1 MMDPITEHDLNAY
14 VDGQLDLA
22 RRIEVEGHLAARPDI
37 AAQVMADLRTRDA
50 LSAAFAPARPNLHP
64 GPVPERIAAA
74 ARRLD
79 RALAWRRIGQ
89 RFQRAAVV
97 AFLVGAGWLM
107 HAETGGFGVP
117 ETIASTHSP
126 PFVAD
131 AIQARQ
137 AAQLRARV
145 ASLRP
150 SPAYDRSGVE
160 AATGIRLPDL
170 PRDWHVRDLQI
181 VPTRSGAGVEV
192 AIEAAAL
199 GPVAL
204 FATQTADDE
213 ALARETSR
221 EPEAVTV
228 YWKAGRTAYALSGG
242 SDEPALGRAAES
254 LGAPRP

>member
-1 MMDPITEHDLNAY
+1 MDPITESDLNAY
-14 VDGQLDLA
+14 IDGQLDLP
-22 RRIEVEGHLAARPDI
+22 RRIEVEGHLAAHPEI
-37 AAQVMADLRTRDA
+37 AARVMADLRTRDA
-50 LSAAFAPARPNLHP
+50 LCAAFAPSHPRLHP
-64 GPVPERIAAA
+64 GPMPERIAVA

-79 RALAWRRIGQ
+79 RALTWRRIGQ

-117 ETIASTHSP
+117 GTIASTHSP
-126 PFVAD
+126 PFVED

-137 AAQLRARV
+137 ASQLRARV

-150 SPAYDRSGVE
+150 SPAYDRAGVE

-170 PRDWHVRDLQI
+170 PRDWRVRDLQI

-192 AIEAAAL
+192 AIDAASL

-204 FATQTADDE
+204 FATQTADE
-213 ALARETSR
+213 AALA
-221 EPEAVTV
+221 PEVTRGSDAVTV
-228 YWKAGRTAYALSGG
+228 YWKAGHTAYALSGG
-242 SDEPALGRAAES
+242 DEPALGRAAET